1 VDPHRGSGR
10 EGAGAA
16 IRAFYAVEL
25 SAPARAAAAALA
37 RVLRRQPGGDAV
49 RWVREESLHVTLRFL
64 GNVDVERLPGLVE
77 RVREQ
82 TAQIAPFRLRL
93 GPVRAFPSPR
103 RPRVIALDV
112 EPAAP
117 VEALAAAVERGVV
130 AADFPPEERA
140 FRPHLTLGRVK
151 GRAGRLLDV
160 TAPDTAPDDAW
171 DVTETV
177 LFRSDL
183 GRSGAKYTPLERA
196 PLGAPGDDDPTHP

>member
-1 VDPHRGSGR
+1 
-10 EGAGAA
+10 
-16 IRAFYAVEL
+16 VEI

-64 GNVDVERLPGLVE
+64 GSVDVDRLTGLVE

-93 GPVRAFPSPR
+93 GPARAFPSPR

-183 GRSGAKYTPLERA
+183 GRSGAKYTPLERT
-196 PLGAPGDDDPTHP
+196 PLGAPGDDDPAHP